1 MISVVVVINVVVVA
15 AVMSRWTLIHRVRR
29 FYRVCWWRW
38 RWRPIMPMIDLTD
51 VVVML
56 MVMIIG
62 MIIIIVGIVMMVV
75 MWRSVIHRARGF

>member
-1 MISVVVVINVVVVA
+1 
-15 AVMSRWTLIHRVRR
+15 
-29 FYRVCWWRW
+29 
-38 RWRPIMPMIDLTD
+38 MPMIDLTD